1 MPTANQLRDLL
12 AYAQSALRRYWR
24 LAAGVFAAI
33 AVVAFLGTLM
43 MPKSYYSEARLFVR
57 FGRENQVDL
66 TATTGQMVSFSES
79 RETEINSLIEILKS
93 RAILDRVVEEL
104 GPAYILDGR
113 PKPAAP
119 NVTRKAPAQPG
130 VEAQPPSAA
139 HLAAIQ
145 QLERSVSIWTPR
157 KSNIIEVSCKAK
169 SPAIA
174 QTIVAKLVDVYLQ
187 EHVRV
192 HHTPGSYE
200 FFEQQAQVSLTQWK
214 GAADKLRQAKDR
226 LGIVTIDGKRRELES
241 QIADIDAKLLANQTE
256 LTASRAKIASLEKLI
271 EELPKTVVT
280 QEMQGPNAAFDG
292 MRQTLYSLE
301 AREQDLASKMQDN
314 HPQLVA
320 VRKQVIDLRE
330 ILDEQ
335 PMQRIQ
341 ATEAINPARQA
352 QELSLLSEQS
362 SVDSLTGRGRE
373 LAILQARL
381 QGELKQLNGEEGTL
395 LQLQQA
401 ADLAES
407 RHSEYAQRLEQA
419 RISRSL
425 DEEQISSLNVVQP
438 ASYVAKATGPRRLIV
453 LALGLFLATLGG
465 LGSTFLAAY
474 FNPIFLT
481 AADLQQLLGLPLTGI
496 LPRESLPAMA
506 A

>member
-1 MPTANQLRDLL
+1 MPTANQLRDLFD
-12 AYAQSALRRYWR
+12 YALNTLRRYWR

-33 AVVAFLGTLM
+33 ALIALLGTLL
-43 MPKSYYSEARLFVR
+43 MPKSYISEARLFVR

-79 RETEINSLIEILKS
+79 RETEINSLIQILKS
-93 RAILDRVVEEL
+93 RATFDRVVEEL
-104 GPAYILDGR
+104 GPEYILNGR

-119 NVTRKAPAQPG
+119 QGAPAVPAQPG
-130 VEAQPPSAA
+130 KELQPPSRA
-139 HLAAIQ
+139 HLAAIRK
-145 QLERSVSIWTPR
+145 LERSISIWTPR
-157 KSNIIEVSCKAK
+157 KSNIIEVSCKAD

-174 QTIVAKLVDVYLQ
+174 QKIVATLIDVYLI
-187 EHVRV
+187 EHLRV

-200 FFEQQAQVSLTQWK
+200 FFSDQAQNSLKQWRM
-214 GAADKLRQAKDR
+214 AAERLRRTKDR

-241 QIADIDAKLLANQTE
+241 QIADIDAKLLTNQTE

-301 AREQDLASKMQDN
+301 ARELDLSSKMQDN

-320 VRKQVIDLRE
+320 VREQVNDLRE

-352 QELSLLSEQS
+352 QELALLTEQA

-373 LAILQARL
+373 LAILQTRL
-381 QGELKQLNGEEGTL
+381 QGELERLNGEEGNL

-401 ADLAES
+401 VDLAES
-407 RHSEYAQRLEQA
+407 RNSEYAQRLEQA

-425 DEEQISSLNVVQP
+425 DEERISSLNVVQP
-438 ASYVAKATGPRRLIV
+438 ASYVANATGPRRIVV
-453 LALGLFLATLGG
+453 LALGLFLATVGG
-465 LGSTFLAAY
+465 LGSAFIAAY
-474 FNPIFLT
+474 FNPVFLT
-481 AADLQQLLGLPLTGI
+481 AADLEQLLGLPLTGN
-496 LPRESLPAMA
+496 LPREPAPVA
-506 A
+506 AA